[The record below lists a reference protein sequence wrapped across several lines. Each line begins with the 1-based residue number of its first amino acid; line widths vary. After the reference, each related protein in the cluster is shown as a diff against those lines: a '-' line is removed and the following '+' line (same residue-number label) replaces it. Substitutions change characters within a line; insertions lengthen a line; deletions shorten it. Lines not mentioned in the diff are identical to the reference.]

1 MDAYHMT
8 KEHKMKEL
16 SFSDL
21 VSVDPVDIVSVTQ
34 WTFILPTDELLSY
47 QQINSAI
54 DSRQDDASTDVSEIS
69 DDEYD
74 GDVNEVHSRLEHSRY
89 DHRVIRDFSNSSDT
103 EDDASTDE
111 SEISD
116 DEYDGDKNE
125 FHNRYDHRVIRDFPD
140 SSDE

>member
-1 MDAYHMT
+1 MRHMT

-21 VSVDPVDIVSVTQ
+21 LSGRETK

-89 DHRVIRDFSNSSDT
+89 DHRMIRDFSNSSDA
-103 EDDASTDE
+103 EDDASTDV

-125 FHNRYDHRVIRDFPD
+125 VHNRYDHRVIRDFPD
-140 SSDE
+140 SSDDEDNASTDV

>member
-74 GDVNEVHSRLEHSRY
+74 EEVLPSMFEVHSRY
-89 DHRVIRDFSNSSDT
+89 DHRVIKESPDNSDD
-103 EDDASTDE
+103 EDDASTDV
-111 SEISD
+111 S
-116 DEYDGDKNE
+116 
-125 FHNRYDHRVIRDFPD
+125 
-140 SSDE
+140 